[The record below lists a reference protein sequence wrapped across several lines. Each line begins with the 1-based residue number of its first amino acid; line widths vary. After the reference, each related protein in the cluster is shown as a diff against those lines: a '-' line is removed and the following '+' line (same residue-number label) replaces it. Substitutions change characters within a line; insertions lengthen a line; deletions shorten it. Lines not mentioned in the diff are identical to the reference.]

1 LGEEHTKPILFSADA
16 VRRAQELFAEKEAF
30 AKSERVR
37 IDAKKAA
44 QALEKQ
50 KEEAEKAEKVYK

>member
-16 VRRAQELFAEKEAF
+16 VQELFAEKEAF
-30 AKSERVR
+30 AISERVR

-50 KEEAEKAEKVYK
+50 KKEAEKAEKVYK